1 MYIYFQFYF
10 TLNVL
15 LIKKIIVLYLG
26 IVLNHLDKTINTSF
40 TLCNICKIYVPI
52 LYSCGQ
58 VPK

>member
-1 MYIYFQFYF
+1 MYIYLQFCF
-10 TLNVL
+10 TLSKY

-26 IVLNHLDKTINTSF
+26 IVLNHLDKTINTLF

-58 VPK
+58 VPT